1 MKKKLIKLGLVC
13 ASGGHFEQMLN
24 LSDFYVGYPHFWITH
39 RNVQTESALKAENR
53 YFIRDAHFK
62 RPWAYIQQ
70 LPKTLSTFL
79 KEKPSHML
87 STGSGSIV
95 FIPFILSLLFRAKFI
110 HVDTFSHVR
119 GLTIMGK
126 LLYNLGFP
134 VLTQWESPR
143 KTKAIYVG
151 PIMKRDLAINIAEK
165 ATQHVFVTVGTLIK
179 PFPRLIQAVETL
191 KKDGMIKDK
200 VFVQAGYTNYESDIM
215 EVFDFTSPERI
226 DRLIRDAKYVITQE
240 SAGIG
245 TKCLKYGKKFIVMPR
260 DYSRNELRSK
270 SDMNED
276 LHIKLA
282 ELGFVFIVH
291 DVEEMRTAISKLDS
305 LKVGFEFDNRR
316 AVQKLRELVESP

>member
-1 MKKKLIKLGLVC
+1 MKKKPIKLGLVC

-24 LSDFYVGYPHFWITH
+24 LSDFYVNYPHFWITH
-39 RNVQTESALKAENR
+39 RNIQTESALKAENG

-62 RPWAYIQQ
+62 RPWAYVRQ
-70 LPKTLSTFL
+70 LPDTLKIFL

-95 FIPFILSLLFRAKFI
+95 FVPFILSVLFRTKFI

-126 LLYNLGFP
+126 VLYQLGFP

-143 KTKAIYVG
+143 KKRAIYVG
-151 PIMKRDLAINIAEK
+151 PIMKRDPAADNAKK
-165 ATQHVFVTVGTLIK
+165 AGQHVFVTVGTLIK
-179 PFPRLIQAVETL
+179 PFSRLIKAVETL
-191 KKDGMIKDK
+191 KREGIIKEK
-200 VFVQAGYTNYESDIM
+200 VFVQAGYTKYETDVM

-226 DRLIRDAKYVITQE
+226 DQLIREAKYVITQE

-260 DYSRNELRSK
+260 DYARNELRSK

-276 LHIKLA
+276 LHLKLA
-282 ELGFVFIVH
+282 ELGFVFIVN
-291 DVEEMRTAISKLDS
+291 DVEELRTAISSLDS
-305 LKVGFEFDNRR
+305 LKVGFDFDNSR
-316 AVQKLRELVESP
+316 AVRKLKGLVES